1 MMQAQRQ
8 LLCLS
13 SPNFLFPSLP
23 PSPFPYH
30 LYFPG
35 RPTNHH
41 HYSLCSAHRAWLVQL
56 SEQVTTAAITAAQ
69 PAAEGP
75 IELPSS
81 ISSLL
86 SAASDDTGALRTA
99 ASVLITGAFT
109 LFLFTTLRR
118 SAKRAKERKLRSRST
133 KEEAVESLKNASLKV
148 KGKKP
153 PSPDQAL
160 LGALIAAAFGLLLY
174 KFTTTVEFNLNN
186 QPLSPNYS
194 VRQITITIRTIINGM
209 CYLATFVFA
218 FNSLGLFL
226 YSGQL
231 AMNYVRASE
240 GETRLNSSYSSQLPD
255 VKSEDQSSDNT
266 QK

>member
-1 MMQAQRQ
+1 MMQTQRQ
-8 LLCLS
+8 LLRLS
-13 SPNFLFPSLP
+13 APNFLFPSLP
-23 PSPFPYH
+23 PPPFPHH

-56 SEQVTTAAITAAQ
+56 SEQVTAAVQ

-75 IELPSS
+75 FELPSS

-86 SAASDDTGALRTA
+86 SAASDDTGALQTA
-99 ASVLITGAFT
+99 ASFLITGAFT

-133 KEEAVESLKNASLKV
+133 KEEAMVSLKNASVKV

-240 GETRLNSSYSSQLPD
+240 GEASLNSSYSSQLPD